1 MTFMFSN
8 LPTPVL
14 DPILSLSV
22 AYRGDE
28 RPNKVDLGIGV
39 YKNSAGETP
48 IMKAI
53 QMAQDV
59 VVKTQKTKA
68 YVGLAGCEEF
78 NQSMVDLL
86 LSGTSAMD
94 RVAAIQTP
102 GASGALRMLG
112 DLMKVAQPDTTVWIS
127 NPSYVNHK
135 PVMEAAGLKVRFY
148 HYFSPETKQVDTAKM
163 LDDLSKAGP
172 SDVVLLHGCCHNP
185 TGADID
191 FAAWQAITELS
202 QQNGFTPFVDI
213 AYQGFGD
220 GLEEDAKGLRF
231 MADNVEEMLITTS
244 CSKNFGLYR
253 ERTGAAIVVG
263 KNTQDVTNAKGKLLT
278 LARSTYTMPPDHGA
292 ALVKTILQDANLTS
306 VWKQEL
312 SEMQQRLVSLRQN
325 LCNEL
330 RNNHNTDQFD
340 FIESHKGMFTVLGFT
355 EKQMAHLREDYG
367 IYGVGDGRINIAGLT
382 ETHIPY
388 VADAINKVSQL

>member
-1 MTFMFSN
+1 MFSN

-202 QQNGFTPFVDI
+202 QKNGFTPFVDI

-355 EKQMAHLREDYG
+355 EQQMAHLREDYG

-388 VADAINKVSQL
+388 VADAINQVSQL

>member
-1 MTFMFSN
+1 MFSN

-22 AYRGDE
+22 AYRNDE

-39 YKNSAGETP
+39 YKNSTGETP

-59 VVKTQKTKA
+59 VVETQKTKS

-78 NQSMVDLL
+78 NQSMIDLL
-86 LSGTSAMD
+86 LTGTSAMD

-135 PVMEAAGLKVRFY
+135 PVMEAAGLKVKFY
-148 HYFSPETKQVDTAKM
+148 HYFSPETKQVNTAKM
-163 LDDLSKAGP
+163 LDDLAKAGP
-172 SDVVLLHGCCHNP
+172 TDVVLLHGCCHNP

-191 FAAWQAITELS
+191 FSAWQAITELS
-202 QQNGFTPFVDI
+202 QKNGFTPFVDI

-220 GLEEDAKGLRF
+220 GLEADAKGLRY

-263 KNTQDVTNAKGKLLT
+263 KNTQDITNAKGKLLT

-306 VWKQEL
+306 IWKQEL
-312 SEMQQRLVSLRQN
+312 SEMQQRLVSLRQS

-340 FIESHKGMFTVLGFT
+340 FIESHKGMFTVLGFS
-355 EKQMAHLREDYG
+355 ENQMVQLREDYG

-388 VADAINKVSQL
+388 VADAIKKISQP

>member
-1 MTFMFSN
+1 MFSN

-22 AYRGDE
+22 AYRNDE
-28 RPNKVDLGIGV
+28 RTNKVDLGIGV

-48 IMKAI
+48 VMKAI

-59 VVKTQKTKA
+59 VIANQKTKS

-78 NQSMVDLL
+78 NQSMIDLL
-86 LSGTSAMD
+86 LTGTSATD

-135 PVMEAAGLKVRFY
+135 PVMEAAGLKVKFY

-191 FAAWQAITELS
+191 FEAWQAITTLS
-202 QQNGFTPFVDI
+202 QKNGFTPFVDI

-220 GLEEDAKGLRF
+220 GLEEDAKGLRH

-253 ERTGAAIVVG
+253 ERTGAAIVIG
-263 KNTQDVTNAKGKLLT
+263 KSQQDVGNAKGKLLT

-292 ALVKTILQDANLTS
+292 ALVKTILQNQELTT

-312 SEMQQRLVSLRQN
+312 SEMQQRLLNLRQT

-330 RNNHNTDQFD
+330 RNTHNTSQFD

-355 EKQMAHLREDYG
+355 QDQMTQLREEYG

-382 ETHIPY
+382 EKDIPY
-388 VADAINKVSQL
+388 VAEAIIKVS

>member
-1 MTFMFSN
+1 MFSH
-8 LPTPVL
+8 LPTPTL

-22 AYRGDE
+22 AYRNDPRDE
-28 RPNKVDLGIGV
+28 KVDLGIGV

-48 IMKAI
+48 VMKAI
-53 QMAQDV
+53 QQAQDIV
-59 VVKTQKTKA
+59 VATQKTKS

-78 NQSMVDLL
+78 NQSMIDLL
-86 LSGTSAMD
+86 LDGTSAMD
-94 RVAAIQTP
+94 RVAAVQTP

-112 DLMKVAQPDTTVWIS
+112 DLMKVAQPNTTVWIS
-127 NPSYVNHK
+127 NPSYVNHR
-135 PVMEAAGLKVRFY
+135 PVMEAAGLKVRHY
-148 HYFSPETKQVDTAKM
+148 HYFSPETKQVDIARM
-163 LDDLSKAGP
+163 MDDLATAGP
-172 SDVVLLHGCCHNP
+172 DDVVLLHGCCHNP

-191 FAAWQAITELS
+191 FDAWKEITELS
-202 QQNGFTPFVDI
+202 QKNGFTPFVDI

-220 GLEEDAKGLRF
+220 GLEQDAKGLRH

-263 KNTQDVTNAKGKLLT
+263 KSQSDVNNAKGKLLT

-292 ALVKTILQDANLTS
+292 ALVKTILRDPALTA

-312 SEMQQRLVSLRQN
+312 SEMQQRLLNLRQT

-330 RNNHNTDQFD
+330 RNKHNTSQFD
-340 FIESHKGMFTVLGFT
+340 FIESHKGMFTVLGFSQD
-355 EKQMAHLREDYG
+355 QMARLREEFG

-382 ETHIPY
+382 EKDIPY
-388 VADAINKVSQL
+388 VAQAIINVA

>member
-1 MTFMFSN
+1 MFSN

-22 AYRGDE
+22 AYRSDE
-28 RPNKVDLGIGV
+28 RSNKVDLGIGV
-39 YKNSAGETP
+39 YKNSDGETP
-48 IMKAI
+48 VMKAI
-53 QMAQDV
+53 KLAQDV
-59 VVKTQKTKA
+59 VIENQKTKS

-135 PVMEAAGLKVRFY
+135 PVMEAAGLKVKFY
-148 HYFSPETKQVDTAKM
+148 HYFSPETKQVDIARM
-163 LDDLSKAGP
+163 LEDLSKAGP

-191 FAAWQAITELS
+191 FSAWQAITELS
-202 QQNGFTPFVDI
+202 QKNGFTPFVDI

-253 ERTGAAIVVG
+253 ERTGAAIVIG
-263 KNTQDVTNAKGKLLT
+263 KSQQDVGNAKGKLLT

-292 ALVKTILQDANLTS
+292 ALVKTILQSSDLTS

-312 SEMQQRLVSLRQN
+312 SEMQQRLVNLRQT
-325 LCNEL
+325 LCDEL
-330 RNNHNTDQFD
+330 RNTHNTSQFD
-340 FIESHKGMFTVLGFT
+340 FIESHKGMFTVLGFSQD
-355 EKQMAHLREDYG
+355 QMTQLREQYG

-382 ETHIPY
+382 EKDIPY
-388 VADAINKVSQL
+388 VAEAIVNVS

>member
-1 MTFMFSN
+1 MFSN

-22 AYRGDE
+22 AYRNDE

-59 VVKTQKTKA
+59 VVETQKTKS

-78 NQSMVDLL
+78 NQSMIDLL
-86 LSGTSAMD
+86 LTGTSAMD

-135 PVMEAAGLKVRFY
+135 PVMEAAGLKVKFY

-163 LDDLSKAGP
+163 LDDLAKAGP
-172 SDVVLLHGCCHNP
+172 ADVVLLHGCCHNP

-191 FAAWQAITELS
+191 FSAWQAITELS
-202 QQNGFTPFVDI
+202 QKNGFTPFVDI

-220 GLEEDAKGLRF
+220 GLEADAKGLRY

-263 KNTQDVTNAKGKLLT
+263 KNTQDITNAKGKLLT

-306 VWKQEL
+306 IWKQEL
-312 SEMQQRLVSLRQN
+312 SEMQQRLVSLRQS

-340 FIESHKGMFTVLGFT
+340 FIESHKGMFTVLGFS
-355 EKQMAHLREDYG
+355 ENQMAKLREDYG

-388 VADAINKVSQL
+388 VADAIKKVSQP

>member
-1 MTFMFSN
+1 MFSN

-202 QQNGFTPFVDI
+202 QKNGFTPFVDI

-306 VWKQEL
+306 VWKHEL

>member
-1 MTFMFSN
+1 MFSH
-8 LPTPVL
+8 LPTPTL

-22 AYRGDE
+22 AYRNDSRE
-28 RPNKVDLGIGV
+28 NKVDLGIGV
-39 YKNSAGETP
+39 YKDSQGQTP
-48 IMKAI
+48 VMKAV

-59 VVKTQKTKA
+59 VVETQKTKA

-78 NQSMVDLL
+78 NQGMVDLL
-86 LSGTSAMD
+86 LDGTSATD

-127 NPSYVNHK
+127 NPSYVNHQ
-135 PVMEAAGLKVRFY
+135 PVMEAAGLKVKKY
-148 HYFSPETKQVDTAKM
+148 TYFSPATKQVDTARM
-163 LDDLSKAGP
+163 LEELSLAGP
-172 SDVVLLHGCCHNP
+172 NDVVLLHGCCHNP

-191 FAAWQAITELS
+191 FAAWQEITKLA
-202 QQNGFTPFVDI
+202 QKNGFTPFVDI

-220 GLEEDAKGLRF
+220 GLEEDAKGLKF

-263 KNTQDVTNAKGKLLT
+263 KNVQDVANAKGKLLT
-278 LARSTYTMPPDHGA
+278 LARATYTMPPDHGA
-292 ALVKTILQDANLTS
+292 ALVKTILQDQELTR

-312 SEMQQRLVSLRQN
+312 SEMQQRLLNLRQT
-325 LCNEL
+325 LCNDL
-330 RNNHNTDQFD
+330 RNTHKTSQFD

-355 EKQMAHLREDYG
+355 QEQMAQLREEYG
-367 IYGVGDGRINIAGLT
+367 IYGVGDGRINIAGLS
-382 ETHIPY
+382 EQHIPY
-388 VADAINKVSQL
+388 VAEAIVKVAK

>member
-1 MTFMFSN
+1 MFSN

-22 AYRGDE
+22 AYRNDE

-59 VVKTQKTKA
+59 VVETQKTKS

-78 NQSMVDLL
+78 NQSMIDLL
-86 LSGTSAMD
+86 LTGTSAMD

-135 PVMEAAGLKVRFY
+135 PVMEAAGLKVKFY

-163 LDDLSKAGP
+163 LDDLAKAGP
-172 SDVVLLHGCCHNP
+172 TDVVLLHGCCHNP

-191 FAAWQAITELS
+191 FSAWQAITELS
-202 QQNGFTPFVDI
+202 QKNGFTPFVDI

-220 GLEEDAKGLRF
+220 GLEADAKGLRY

-263 KNTQDVTNAKGKLLT
+263 KNTQDITNAKGKLLT

-306 VWKQEL
+306 IWKQEL
-312 SEMQQRLVSLRQN
+312 SEMQQRLVSLRQS

-340 FIESHKGMFTVLGFT
+340 FIESHKGMFTVLGFS
-355 EKQMAHLREDYG
+355 ENQMVQLREDYG

-388 VADAINKVSQL
+388 VADAIKKISQP

>member
-1 MTFMFSN
+1 MFSN

-22 AYRGDE
+22 AYRNDE

-59 VVKTQKTKA
+59 VVETQKTKS

-78 NQSMVDLL
+78 NQSMIDLL
-86 LSGTSAMD
+86 LTGTSAMD

-135 PVMEAAGLKVRFY
+135 PVMEAAGLKVKFY
-148 HYFSPETKQVDTAKM
+148 HYFSPETKQVDTEKM
-163 LDDLSKAGP
+163 LDDLAKAGP
-172 SDVVLLHGCCHNP
+172 TDVVLLHGCCHNP

-191 FAAWQAITELS
+191 FSAWQAITELS
-202 QQNGFTPFVDI
+202 QKNGFTPFVDI

-220 GLEEDAKGLRF
+220 GLEADAKGLRY

-263 KNTQDVTNAKGKLLT
+263 KNTQDITNAKGKLLT

-306 VWKQEL
+306 IWKQEL
-312 SEMQQRLVSLRQN
+312 SEMQQRLVSLRQS

-340 FIESHKGMFTVLGFT
+340 FIESHKGMFTVLGFS
-355 EKQMAHLREDYG
+355 ENQMVQLREDYG

-388 VADAINKVSQL
+388 VADAIKKISQP

>member
-1 MTFMFSN
+1 MFSN

-202 QQNGFTPFVDI
+202 QKNGFTPFVDI

>member
-1 MTFMFSN
+1 MFSN

-22 AYRGDE
+22 AYRSDE

-191 FAAWQAITELS
+191 FAAWQAITDLS
-202 QQNGFTPFVDI
+202 QKNGFTPFVDI

>member
-1 MTFMFSN
+1 MFSH
-8 LPTPVL
+8 LPTPTL

-22 AYRGDE
+22 AYRNDP
-28 RPNKVDLGIGV
+28 RPDKVDLGIGV
-39 YKNSAGETP
+39 YKNSTGETP
-48 IMKAI
+48 VMKAI
-53 QMAQDV
+53 SQAQDIV
-59 VVKTQKTKA
+59 VETQKTKS

-112 DLMKVAQPDTTVWIS
+112 DLMKVAQPETTVWIS
-127 NPSYVNHK
+127 NPSYVNHR
-135 PVMEAAGLKVRFY
+135 PVMEAAGLKVKLY
-148 HYFSPETKQVDTAKM
+148 SYFSPETKQVDTARM
-163 LDDLSKAGP
+163 LEELSQAGP
-172 SDVVLLHGCCHNP
+172 KDVVLLHGCCHNP

-191 FAAWQAITELS
+191 FSAWQAVTELS
-202 QQNGFTPFVDI
+202 QKNGFIPFVDI

-263 KNTQDVTNAKGKLLT
+263 KSLQDVGNAKGKLLT
-278 LARSTYTMPPDHGA
+278 LARATYTMPPDHGA
-292 ALVKTILQDANLTS
+292 ALVKTILQSEELAG

-312 SEMQQRLVSLRQN
+312 SEMQQRLLNLRQT

-330 RNNHNTDQFD
+330 RNTHNTSHFD

-355 EKQMAHLREDYG
+355 QDQMTQLREEYG

-382 ETHIPY
+382 EKDIPY
-388 VADAINKVSQL
+388 VADAIVKVS

>member
-1 MTFMFSN
+1 MFSN

-22 AYRGDE
+22 AYRNDD

-48 IMKAI
+48 IMKAV
-53 QMAQDV
+53 QMAQEV
-59 VVKTQKTKA
+59 VTENQKTKA

-78 NQSMVDLL
+78 NQSMIDLL
-86 LSGTSAMD
+86 LEGTSAID

-112 DLMKVAQPDTTVWIS
+112 DLMKVAQPNTTVWIS

-135 PVMEAAGLKVRFY
+135 PVMEAAGLNVKFY

-163 LDDLSKAGP
+163 LEDLSKAGA

-202 QQNGFTPFVDI
+202 QKNGFTPFVDI

-231 MADNVEEMLITTS
+231 MADNVDEMLITTS

-263 KNTQDVTNAKGKLLT
+263 KNSQDVTNAKGKLLT

-312 SEMQQRLVSLRQN
+312 NEMQQRLVNLRSS

-330 RNNHNTDQFD
+330 RNNHNTDQFN
-340 FIESHKGMFTVLGFT
+340 FIQRHKGMFTVLGFSDN
-355 EKQMAHLREDYG
+355 QMAQLRKDYG
-367 IYGVGDGRINIAGLT
+367 IYGVSDGRINIAGLT

-388 VADAINKVSQL
+388 VADAIIKISKL

>member
-1 MTFMFSN
+1 MFSN

-28 RPNKVDLGIGV
+28 RPNKVDRGIGV

-202 QQNGFTPFVDI
+202 QKNGFTPFVDI

-355 EKQMAHLREDYG
+355 EKQMVHLREDYG

>member
-1 MTFMFSN
+1 MFSN

>member
-1 MTFMFSN
+1 MFSN

-22 AYRGDE
+22 AYRNDE

-53 QMAQDV
+53 QLAQDV
-59 VVKTQKTKA
+59 VVQTQKTKA

-86 LSGTSAMD
+86 LTGTSAME

-148 HYFSPETKQVDTAKM
+148 QYFSPETKQVDTAKM
-163 LDDLSKAGP
+163 IDDLSKAGP

-202 QQNGFTPFVDI
+202 QKNGFTPFVDI

-292 ALVKTILQDANLTS
+292 ALVKTILQDSNLRT

-312 SEMQQRLVSLRQN
+312 SEMQQRLVNLRHSL
-325 LCNEL
+325 CYEL
-330 RNNHNTDQFD
+330 RNKHNTDQFN

-355 EKQMAHLREDYG
+355 QSQMTQLREDYG

-388 VADAINKVSQL
+388 VADAIKKVSQL